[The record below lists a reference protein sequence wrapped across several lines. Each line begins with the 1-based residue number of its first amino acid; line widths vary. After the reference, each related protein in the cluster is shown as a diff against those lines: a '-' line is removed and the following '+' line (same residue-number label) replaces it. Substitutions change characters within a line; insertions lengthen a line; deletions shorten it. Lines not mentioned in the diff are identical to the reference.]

1 MIIDYYHPNG
11 WDDVGHPSVYVRTRN
26 KNGYLVT
33 ETIKPGDSN
42 YIPPHCWIPINTHPK
57 KLSRVVSRYPGV
69 RTNENITSRGN
80 DEIDLMRLDCPNPN
94 VLYEI
99 KRELRTYEADMPYED
114 QFMLNMFPDT
124 KDIPEFHP
132 RIWYFDMEWQP
143 KGCPHEGTTTMIAID
158 DTHAECAI
166 VFAWKEKQEGMT
178 VEYIEKEGGYL
189 LHMYENENDMH
200 EGFLD
205 HLSAS
210 DPDILIAHAMMWADL
225 PQLMRRLTV
234 EQSNRMSPIG
244 QVIRPR
250 KNVGY
255 RDTQQPI
262 LGRLCFDT
270 ALPWKS
276 GSGLETVWQK
286 GGKGQFRNRK
296 LATIAEDLKL
306 TEEFGEEGAKMDA
319 DVFTWWVEN
328 FDEFVDYCVR
338 DTTLLRRCTEKL
350 NAIPFFIAMQK
361 VNGVKFSSTHNVSNY
376 IRGQF
381 ARRTPLKAP
390 TLYNRQREDLTAA
403 TVADTKPG
411 RWKGVALLDF
421 ASMYPQIIMDANLCI
436 TTKMQY
442 PQKNIKSRIVPNGT
456 YWNQEKI
463 GILPSIVKD
472 MMLLR
477 GKFKQKMKD
486 AETEEKTFQYD
497 MLQAAVKVATNAMY
511 GYVSQRRVGGG
522 WIDPDIGGTITYYG
536 RQCIETL
543 LIESEKQGYNAL
555 AGHTD
560 SGYIQ
565 VPFDEVDTLVKYL
578 NKLIR
583 EKFDMPNMDIEFE
596 AYFDYWTTAD
606 VKNRNFGIITW
617 PESKKGTMK
626 VTGFGY
632 KASSVSPLTKQ
643 VQGTIFQ
650 LVGTGAEEEEV
661 NQAIRPIAIKALK
674 GELGIDDLAPYGRI
688 GKDKYAGVPPMP
700 VRGAYYYNEH
710 INPREPF
717 RTGDSVRW
725 LYVSGTPDDKPH
737 TQVIGFRN
745 ADEVDGFLIDYPVVV
760 EKFVKAKIKGL
771 YNVLGW
777 DINEASGAPRP
788 KKHW

>member
-11 WDDVGHPSVYVRTRN
+11 WDDVGHPSVYIRTRN
-26 KNGYLVT
+26 KDGVLVA
-33 ETIKPGDSN
+33 ETVKPGEDQF
-42 YIPPHCWIPINTHPK
+42 IPPHCWIPVITHPR
-57 KLSRVVSRYPGV
+57 KLSRVTARYPGV
-69 RTNENITSRGN
+69 RTNPDITSIGN
-80 DEIDLMRLDCPNPN
+80 DGLELMRLDCPNPN
-94 VLYEI
+94 VLYEL
-99 KRELRTYEADMPYED
+99 KNELRTYEADMPYED
-114 QFMLNMFPDT
+114 QFMLNMFPDV
-124 KDIPEFHP
+124 KDIPDFHP
-132 RIWYFDMEWQP
+132 RVWYFDMEWQP
-143 KGCPHEGTTTMIAID
+143 NGCPHEGATTMIAID
-158 DTHAECAI
+158 DTHAECPV
-166 VFAWKEKQEGMT
+166 VFAWKEGQEGVS

-205 HLSAS
+205 HLEVC
-210 DPDILIAHAMMWADL
+210 DPDMLIAHAMMWADL
-225 PQLMRRLTV
+225 PQLMRRL
-234 EQSNRMSPIG
+234 ENPNRLSPIG
-244 QVIRPR
+244 QVIKPR
-250 KNVGY
+250 KNIGY

-270 ALPWKS
+270 ALPWKT

-286 GGKGQFRNRK
+286 GGRGQFRNRK
-296 LATIAEDLKL
+296 LATIAEDMKL

-319 DVFTWWVEN
+319 DVFTWWIDN

-338 DTTLLRRCTEKL
+338 DTTLLRRCTEKIS
-350 NAIPFFIAMQK
+350 AIPFFIAMQK

-381 ARRTPLKAP
+381 ARRTPLKSP
-390 TLYNRQREDLTAA
+390 TLYNRKREDLTAA

-411 RWKGVALLDF
+411 RWEGVALMDF
-421 ASMYPQIIMDANLCI
+421 ASMYPTIILDANLCV
-436 TTKMQY
+436 TTKR
-442 PQKNIKSRIVPNGT
+442 KSAGDNIRIVPNGT
-456 YWNQEKI
+456 YWDTEQV
-463 GILPSIVKD
+463 GILPSIVMD
-472 MMLLR
+472 MMELR
-477 GKFKQKMKD
+477 KEYKKKMKE
-486 AETEEKTFQYD
+486 AESEDEAFQYD

-511 GYVSQRRVGGG
+511 GYVSQKRVGGG
-522 WIDPDIGGTITYYG
+522 WIDPDIGATITYYG
-536 RQCIETL
+536 RKCIETL
-543 LIESEKQGYNAL
+543 LTESEKQGYNAL

-560 SGYIQ
+560 SGYVQ
-565 VPFDEVDTLVKYL
+565 VPFDEVDALVEHL
-578 NKLIR
+578 NTVIR
-583 EKFDMPNMDIEFE
+583 SQFDLPTMDVEFE

-617 PESKKGTMK
+617 PETKKGTMK

-632 KASSVSPLTKQ
+632 KASSVSPLTKE
-643 VQGTIFQ
+643 VQGTLFKLI
-650 LVGTGAEEEEV
+650 GIGAEENEV
-661 NQAIRPIAIKALK
+661 NDAIRPIAIKALK
-674 GELGIDDLAPYGRI
+674 GELTIDELAPYGRI

-725 LYVSGTPDDKPH
+725 LYVSGTPEDMPN

-745 ADEVDGFLIDYPVVV
+745 ASEIDGFQVDYPIVVD
-760 EKFVKAKIKGL
+760 KFIKSKIKGL

-777 DINEASGAPRP
+777 DINEASGAPKP